1 MRRVSNFPVPAETL
15 SRLGERSVQ
24 HSLFSAFSEFGLLYS
39 VRVHRNAAVAGPG
52 YYALVKFYSARDASR
67 AQRACNRQRLFQ
79 KSPLKVCICTRQKAF
94 QQQVLALRSYKC
106 KELANYYLG
115 FNGWS
120 NRIITLQNIS
130 GFDLE
135 NEELGGLPERQCLK
149 YLCVVE
155 VTLPHHGICTRG
167 LGIAET
173 YVENGRDPLEFVL
186 KTGNVQKLAVEKALS
201 GAFQKILLIVLGKK
215 EDPGNYSPVSLTSVP
230 GKIMEQVLKES
241 ILKHLEERK
250 VIRNSQHG
258 FTKENGKVA
267 VEYNSAEEEPID
279 SLTDEEL
286 RGLIQVNDLSL
297 EQLNLEE
304 EEVFLSDFCFDEGHL
319 LEGRQSN

>member
-1 MRRVSNFPVPAETL
+1 MALAARPEVLGFRVPTESGKALLVWGLEEGAE
-15 SRLGERSVQ
+15 R
-24 HSLFSAFSEFGLLYS
+24 SLFSVFSEFGLLYS

-52 YYALVKFYSARDASR
+52 FYALVKFYSARDASR

-130 GFDLE
+130 GFDVE

-167 LGIAET
+167 LGIGEA
-173 YVENGRDPLEFVL
+173 YVEKGRDPLEFVM
-186 KTGNVQKLAVEKALS
+186 KTGNVQKLAAERALS
-201 GAFQKILLIVLGKK
+201 GAFQKILLIVL
-215 EDPGNYSPVSLTSVP
+215 
-230 GKIMEQVLKES
+230 
-241 ILKHLEERK
+241 
-250 VIRNSQHG
+250 
-258 FTKENGKVA
+258 ENGKVA
-267 VEYNSAEEEPID
+267 VEYNSAQEEPID

-304 EEVFLSDFCFDEGHL
+304 EEEFLSDFCFDEEHL

>member
-1 MRRVSNFPVPAETL
+1 MALAARPEVLGFRVPTESGKALLVWGLEEGAE
-15 SRLGERSVQ
+15 
-24 HSLFSAFSEFGLLYS
+24 HSLFSVFSEFGLLYS

-94 QQQVLALRSYKC
+94 QQQVLALRSYRC

-167 LGIAET
+167 LGIAEA
-173 YVENGRDPLEFVL
+173 YVENGRDPLEFVM
-186 KTGNVQKLAVEKALS
+186 KTGNVQKLAAEKALS
-201 GAFQKILLIVLGKK
+201 GAFQKILLIVL
-215 EDPGNYSPVSLTSVP
+215 
-230 GKIMEQVLKES
+230 
-241 ILKHLEERK
+241 
-250 VIRNSQHG
+250 
-258 FTKENGKVA
+258 ENGKVA
-267 VEYNSAEEEPID
+267 VEYNSAQEEPID

-286 RGLIQVNDLSL
+286 RGLIQINDLSL

-304 EEVFLSDFCFDEGHL
+304 EEEFLSDFCFDEEHL

>member
-1 MRRVSNFPVPAETL
+1 MALAASAEVLGFRVPTESGKALLVWGLEQGAE
-15 SRLGERSVQ
+15 
-24 HSLFSAFSEFGLLYS
+24 HSLFSVFSEFGLLYS

-52 YYALVKFYSARDASR
+52 FYALVKFYSARDASR

-167 LGIAET
+167 LGIAEA
-173 YVENGRDPLEFVL
+173 YVENGRDPLEFVM
-186 KTGNVQKLAVEKALS
+186 KTGNVQKLAAEKALS
-201 GAFQKILLIVLGKK
+201 GAFQKILLIVL
-215 EDPGNYSPVSLTSVP
+215 
-230 GKIMEQVLKES
+230 
-241 ILKHLEERK
+241 
-250 VIRNSQHG
+250 
-258 FTKENGKVA
+258 ENGKVA
-267 VEYNSAEEEPID
+267 VEYNSAQEEPID
-279 SLTDEEL
+279 SLADEEL

-304 EEVFLSDFCFDEGHL
+304 EEEEEFLSDFCFDEEHL

>member
-167 LGIAET
+167 LGIAEA
-173 YVENGRDPLEFVL
+173 YVENGRDPLEFVM

-201 GAFQKILLIVLGKK
+201 GAFQKILLIVLGELGTPLQRKQN
-215 EDPGNYSPVSLTSVP
+215 EQQNIVVLPRPTVGGNVDT
-230 GKIMEQVLKES
+230 
-241 ILKHLEERK
+241 
-250 VIRNSQHG
+250 
-258 FTKENGKVA
+258 
-267 VEYNSAEEEPID
+267 
-279 SLTDEEL
+279 
-286 RGLIQVNDLSL
+286 
-297 EQLNLEE
+297 NL
-304 EEVFLSDFCFDEGHL
+304 LGHI
-319 LEGRQSN
+319 S

>member
-1 MRRVSNFPVPAETL
+1 MALVAGPEVLGFRVPTESGKALLVWGLEEGAE
-15 SRLGERSVQ
+15 

-67 AQRACNRQRLFQ
+67 AQRACHRQRLFQ
-79 KSPLKVCICTRQKAF
+79 KSPLK
-94 QQQVLALRSYKC
+94 LR
-106 KELANYYLG
+106 
-115 FNGWS
+115 
-120 NRIITLQNIS
+120 NIS

-135 NEELGGLPERQCLK
+135 NEELGGLLERKCLK

-167 LGIAET
+167 LGVAEAH
-173 YVENGRDPLEFVL
+173 VENGRDPLEFVM

-201 GAFQKILLIVLGKK
+201 GAFQKILLIVL
-215 EDPGNYSPVSLTSVP
+215 
-230 GKIMEQVLKES
+230 
-241 ILKHLEERK
+241 
-250 VIRNSQHG
+250 
-258 FTKENGKVA
+258 ENGKVA
-267 VEYNSAEEEPID
+267 VEYNSAQEESID

-286 RGLIQVNDLSL
+286 RGLIQINDLSL

-304 EEVFLSDFCFDEGHL
+304 EFLSDFSFDEEHL

>member
-1 MRRVSNFPVPAETL
+1 MRPSGQYTSPYVASICGDLSLRFLIWSNPL
-15 SRLGERSVQ
+15 LK
-24 HSLFSAFSEFGLLYS
+24 HSLFSVFSEFGLLYS

-52 YYALVKFYSARDASR
+52 FYALVKFYSARDASR

-167 LGIAET
+167 LGIAEA
-173 YVENGRDPLEFVL
+173 YVENGRDPLEFVM
-186 KTGNVQKLAVEKALS
+186 KTGNVQKLAAEKALS
-201 GAFQKILLIVLGKK
+201 GAFQKILLIVLGKAFLYIDYK
-215 EDPGNYSPVSLTSVP
+215 YLEGSGELQASQSYLSPWKNHGAGP
-230 GKIMEQVLKES
+230 QGI
-241 ILKHLEERK
+241 
-250 VIRNSQHG
+250 NS
-258 FTKENGKVA
+258 EA
-267 VEYNSAEEEPID
+267 
-279 SLTDEEL
+279 L
-286 RGLIQVNDLSL
+286 RGEESDQ
-297 EQLNLEE
+297 EQSAWIHQG
-304 EEVFLSDFCFDEGHL
+304 EVMPD
-319 LEGRQSN
+319 

>member
-1 MRRVSNFPVPAETL
+1 MALAARPEVLGFRVPTESGKALLVWGLEEGAE
-15 SRLGERSVQ
+15 
-24 HSLFSAFSEFGLLYS
+24 HSLFSVFSEFGLLYS
-39 VRVHRNAAVAGPG
+39 VQVHRNAAVAGPG

-67 AQRACNRQRLFQ
+67 AQRTCNRQRLFQ

-94 QQQVLALRSYKC
+94 QQQALALRSYRC

-115 FNGWS
+115 FSGWS

-155 VTLPHHGICTRG
+155 VTVPHHGICTRG
-167 LGIAET
+167 LGIAEA
-173 YVENGRDPLEFVL
+173 YVENGRDPLEFVM
-186 KTGNVQKLAVEKALS
+186 KTGNVQKLAAEKALS
-201 GAFQKILLIVLGKK
+201 GAFQKILLIVL
-215 EDPGNYSPVSLTSVP
+215 
-230 GKIMEQVLKES
+230 
-241 ILKHLEERK
+241 
-250 VIRNSQHG
+250 
-258 FTKENGKVA
+258 ENGKVA
-267 VEYNSAEEEPID
+267 VEYNSAHEDPID

-286 RGLIQVNDLSL
+286 RGLIQINDLSL
-297 EQLNLEE
+297 EQLNLEDE
-304 EEVFLSDFCFDEGHL
+304 EEFLSDFCFDEEHL

>member
-1 MRRVSNFPVPAETL
+1 MALAGGPEVLGFRVPAESGQAL
-15 SRLGERSVQ
+15 LVWGLEEGAE

-52 YYALVKFYSARDASR
+52 YYALVNFYSARDASR
-67 AQRACNRQRLFQ
+67 AQRACHRQRLFQ
-79 KSPLKVCICTRQKAF
+79 KSPLKVCICTRQKTF
-94 QQQVLALRSYKC
+94 KQQVLALRSYKC

-120 NRIITLQNIS
+120 NRIIMLQNIS

-135 NEELGGLPERQCLK
+135 NEELGGLPERRCLK

-167 LGIAET
+167 LGVAEAC
-173 YVENGRDPLEFVL
+173 VENGRDPLEFVM

-201 GAFQKILLIVLGKK
+201 AAFQKILLIVL
-215 EDPGNYSPVSLTSVP
+215 
-230 GKIMEQVLKES
+230 
-241 ILKHLEERK
+241 
-250 VIRNSQHG
+250 
-258 FTKENGKVA
+258 ENGKVA
-267 VEYNSAEEEPID
+267 VEYNSAQEDPID

-286 RGLIQVNDLSL
+286 KGLIQVNDLSL

-304 EEVFLSDFCFDEGHL
+304 EEEEFLSDFSFDEEHL

>member
-1 MRRVSNFPVPAETL
+1 MALAARPEVLGFRVPTESGKALLVWGLEEGAE
-15 SRLGERSVQ
+15 
-24 HSLFSAFSEFGLLYS
+24 HSLFSVFSEFGLLYS

-94 QQQVLALRSYKC
+94 QQQVLALRSYRC

-167 LGIAET
+167 LAIAEA
-173 YVENGRDPLEFVL
+173 YVENGR
-186 KTGNVQKLAVEKALS
+186 
-201 GAFQKILLIVLGKK
+201 
-215 EDPGNYSPVSLTSVP
+215 
-230 GKIMEQVLKES
+230 
-241 ILKHLEERK
+241 
-250 VIRNSQHG
+250 
-258 FTKENGKVA
+258 ENGKVA
-267 VEYNSAEEEPID
+267 VEYNSAQEEPID

-286 RGLIQVNDLSL
+286 RGLIQINDLSL

-304 EEVFLSDFCFDEGHL
+304 EEEFLSDFCFDEEHL

>member
-201 GAFQKILLIVLGKK
+201 GAFQKILLIVL
-215 EDPGNYSPVSLTSVP
+215 
-230 GKIMEQVLKES
+230 
-241 ILKHLEERK
+241 
-250 VIRNSQHG
+250 
-258 FTKENGKVA
+258 ENGKVA

>member
-1 MRRVSNFPVPAETL
+1 MALAASPEVLAFRVPTESGKALLVWGLEEGAE
-15 SRLGERSVQ
+15 Q
-24 HSLFSAFSEFGLLYS
+24 SLFSAFSEFGLLYS

-67 AQRACNRQRLFQ
+67 AQRVCNRQRLFQ

-167 LGIAET
+167 LGIAEA
-173 YVENGRDPLEFVL
+173 YVENGRDPLEFVM

-201 GAFQKILLIVLGKK
+201 GAFQKILLIVL
-215 EDPGNYSPVSLTSVP
+215 
-230 GKIMEQVLKES
+230 
-241 ILKHLEERK
+241 
-250 VIRNSQHG
+250 
-258 FTKENGKVA
+258 ENGKVA
-267 VEYNSAEEEPID
+267 VEYNSAQEEPID

-304 EEVFLSDFCFDEGHL
+304 EEEFLSDFCFDEGHL

>member
-1 MRRVSNFPVPAETL
+1 MALAARPEVLGFRVPTESGKALLVWGLEEGAEVRPPPPELRGLPRVTAGIADAKGQ
-15 SRLGERSVQ
+15 R
-24 HSLFSAFSEFGLLYS
+24 SLFSVFSEFGLLYS

-52 YYALVKFYSARDASR
+52 FYALVKFYSARDASR

-130 GFDLE
+130 GFDVE

-167 LGIAET
+167 LGIGEA
-173 YVENGRDPLEFVL
+173 YVEKGRDPLEFVM
-186 KTGNVQKLAVEKALS
+186 KTGNVQKLAAERALS
-201 GAFQKILLIVLGKK
+201 GAFQKILLIVL
-215 EDPGNYSPVSLTSVP
+215 
-230 GKIMEQVLKES
+230 
-241 ILKHLEERK
+241 
-250 VIRNSQHG
+250 
-258 FTKENGKVA
+258 ENGKVA
-267 VEYNSAEEEPID
+267 VEYNSAQEEPID

-304 EEVFLSDFCFDEGHL
+304 EEEFLSDFCFDEEHL

>member
-167 LGIAET
+167 LGIAEA
-173 YVENGRDPLEFVL
+173 YVENGRDPLEFVM

-201 GAFQKILLIVLGKK
+201 GAFQKILLIVL
-215 EDPGNYSPVSLTSVP
+215 
-230 GKIMEQVLKES
+230 
-241 ILKHLEERK
+241 
-250 VIRNSQHG
+250 
-258 FTKENGKVA
+258 ENGKVA
-267 VEYNSAEEEPID
+267 VEYNSAQEEPID

-304 EEVFLSDFCFDEGHL
+304 EEEFLSDFCFDEGHL

>member
-1 MRRVSNFPVPAETL
+1 MALAASPEVLAFRVPTESGKALLVWGLEEGAE
-15 SRLGERSVQ
+15 Q
-24 HSLFSAFSEFGLLYS
+24 SLFSAFSEFGLLYS

-120 NRIITLQNIS
+120 NRIIT
-130 GFDLE
+130 
-135 NEELGGLPERQCLK
+135 
-149 YLCVVE
+149 
-155 VTLPHHGICTRG
+155 
-167 LGIAET
+167 
-173 YVENGRDPLEFVL
+173 
-186 KTGNVQKLAVEKALS
+186 
-201 GAFQKILLIVLGKK
+201 
-215 EDPGNYSPVSLTSVP
+215 
-230 GKIMEQVLKES
+230 
-241 ILKHLEERK
+241 
-250 VIRNSQHG
+250 
-258 FTKENGKVA
+258 
-267 VEYNSAEEEPID
+267 
-279 SLTDEEL
+279 
-286 RGLIQVNDLSL
+286 VNDLSL

-304 EEVFLSDFCFDEGHL
+304 EEEFLSDFCFDEGHL

>member
-1 MRRVSNFPVPAETL
+1 MALAARPEVLGFRVPTESGKALLVWGLEEGAEVRPPPRELQARAGPPRVTA
-15 SRLGERSVQ
+15 GIADAQ
-24 HSLFSAFSEFGLLYS
+24 GHHSLFSVFSEFGLLYS

-52 YYALVKFYSARDASR
+52 FYALVKFYSARDACR

-130 GFDLE
+130 GFDVE

-167 LGIAET
+167 LGIGEA
-173 YVENGRDPLEFVL
+173 YVENGRDPLEFVM
-186 KTGNVQKLAVEKALS
+186 KTGNVQKLAAERALS
-201 GAFQKILLIVLGKK
+201 DAFQKILLIVL
-215 EDPGNYSPVSLTSVP
+215 
-230 GKIMEQVLKES
+230 
-241 ILKHLEERK
+241 
-250 VIRNSQHG
+250 
-258 FTKENGKVA
+258 ENGKVA
-267 VEYNSAEEEPID
+267 VEYNSAQEEPID

-286 RGLIQVNDLSL
+286 KGLIQVNDLSL

-304 EEVFLSDFCFDEGHL
+304 EEEFLSDFCFDEEHL
-319 LEGRQSN
+319 LEERQSN